1 MDKQKS
7 EEFYERLKKQLTESS
22 SWPSKY
28 LYKFIV
34 PSNKEKIV
42 SIVEI
47 FNTLNAIIDSK
58 QSKKG
63 SYTSISITATMK
75 NPDAVIEKYKEV
87 SKIDGVIS
95 L

>member
-87 SKIDGVIS
+87 SMIDGVIS

>member
-1 MDKQKS
+1 MDKQKT
-7 EEFYERLKKQLTESS
+7 EDFYERLKEQLLENS

-34 PSNKEKIV
+34 PTDKEKIK
-42 SIVEI
+42 SIMDAFDNLGAVIE
-47 FNTLNAIIDSK
+47 SK

-63 SYTSISITATMK
+63 AYTSISITATMK
-75 NPDAVIEKYKEV
+75 NPDIVIEKYKEV
-87 SKIDGVIS
+87 GKVEGVIS